1 MLDKFDE
8 LTSWSRNAYRGGR
21 IHRSSRH
28 FTLRRVALDFIKGA
42 EPFRRCALNDM
53 TLRRGALLFVEAL
66 YSSPRRFTLRRAT
79 SLFVEELYSSWRR
92 CDLQIINTINTFH
105 FDDIEWHVQSYLH
118 KEI

>member
-28 FTLRRVALDFIKGA
+28 FTLRRVASDFIEGA
-42 EPFRRCALNDM
+42 EPFRRLALNDM
-53 TLRRGALLFVEAL
+53 TLRR
-66 YSSPRRFTLRRAT
+66 TT
-79 SLFVEELYSSWRR
+79 SLFVKELYSSWRR